1 LNLFQNRSESNSTG
15 SAIVSFTLVA
25 PLVIFVSLV
34 LCQLIFLLITYANI
48 SLASERGARFIGMGI
63 FTAEVISKTTLELEK
78 YRFYRGEPKIEIE
91 KVEIAEQ
98 KMIEIKISI
107 PIQTFFG
114 MKFDLTSTSHAL

>member
-1 LNLFQNRSESNSTG
+1 M
-15 SAIVSFTLVA
+15 
-25 PLVIFVSLV
+25 IFVSLV

>member
-1 LNLFQNRSESNSTG
+1 
-15 SAIVSFTLVA
+15 
-25 PLVIFVSLV
+25 
-34 LCQLIFLLITYANI
+34 
-48 SLASERGARFIGMGI
+48 MGV
-63 FTAEVISKTTLELEK
+63 FPSEVISKTTLELEK
-78 YRFYRGEPKIEIE
+78 YSFYRGEPKIKIE